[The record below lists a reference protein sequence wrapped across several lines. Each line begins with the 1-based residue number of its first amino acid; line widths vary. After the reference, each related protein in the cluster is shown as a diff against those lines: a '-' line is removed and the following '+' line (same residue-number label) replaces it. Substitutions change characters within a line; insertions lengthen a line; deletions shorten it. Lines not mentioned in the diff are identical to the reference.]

1 MKKIFKGLGLGFIT
15 LALILVGGVQ
25 VSADLTVAALAV
37 TSSAAITVSSTTASA
52 ATFDS
57 GTTGAVNIGTGASAK
72 TVTVGNATTTTALAL
87 NSGTGDMTLT
97 STDDVSILGGSAGSI
112 INIGTNV
119 DGNAINVGTDNTA
132 ADTIVI
138 GSALDTSSLAGIA
151 VTVGSTGTTS
161 ALTLQSGTG
170 DVTVTSTDDFI
181 FTATDDITISGNSAA
196 GILNLGTGNDG
207 FAINVGTD
215 NTAADTIIVGSA
227 LDNVDLA
234 GEDIALTSADDIHI
248 LGGSA
253 GSIINIGTNV
263 DGNAINV
270 GTDNTAA
277 DTIMIGSALDNVDL
291 AGEDIALTS
300 ADDIHILGG
309 SAGSIINIGTNV
321 DGNAIN
327 VGTDNTAADTI
338 VIGSALDTSS
348 LLGISVT
355 VGSAG
360 TTSALALNSGTGDMT
375 LTSVDDISILGGSAG
390 SIINIGTNV
399 DGNAINVGTDNTAAD
414 TIVIGSALDTSSLA
428 GIAVTVG
435 STGTTSA
442 LTLQSG
448 TGDVTVTSTD
458 DFIFTATDDITIS
471 GNSAAGI
478 LNLGTGNDGFAIN
491 VGTDNTAADTIIVGS
506 ALDNVDL
513 AGEDIA
519 LTSADDIHILGGSA
533 GSIINIG
540 TNVDG
545 NAINVGTDNTAAD
558 TIVIGSALDT
568 SSLLG
573 IAVTVGST
581 ETTSALTLQSGT
593 GDVTVTSTDDFI
605 FTATDDITIS
615 GNSAAGILNLGTG
628 NDGFAINV
636 GTDNTAADTI
646 IIGSALDN
654 VDLAGEDIALTSAD
668 DIHILGGSAGSIINI
683 GTNVDGNAINVG
695 TDNTAADT
703 IVIGSALDTSSL
715 LGI

>member
-215 NTAADTIIVGSA
+215 NTAADTI
-227 LDNVDLA
+227 
-234 GEDIALTSADDIHI
+234 
-248 LGGSA
+248 
-253 GSIINIGTNV
+253 
-263 DGNAINV
+263 
-270 GTDNTAA
+270 
-277 DTIMIGSALDNVDL
+277 
-291 AGEDIALTS
+291 
-300 ADDIHILGG
+300 
-309 SAGSIINIGTNV
+309 
-321 DGNAIN
+321 
-327 VGTDNTAADTI
+327 

-414 TIVIGSALDTSSLA
+414 TI
-428 GIAVTVG
+428 
-435 STGTTSA
+435 
-442 LTLQSG
+442 
-448 TGDVTVTSTD
+448 
-458 DFIFTATDDITIS
+458 
-471 GNSAAGI
+471 
-478 LNLGTGNDGFAIN
+478 
-491 VGTDNTAADTIIVGS
+491 
-506 ALDNVDL
+506 
-513 AGEDIA
+513 
-519 LTSADDIHILGGSA
+519 
-533 GSIINIG
+533 
-540 TNVDG
+540 
-545 NAINVGTDNTAAD
+545 
-558 TIVIGSALDT
+558 
-568 SSLLG
+568 
-573 IAVTVGST
+573 
-581 ETTSALTLQSGT
+581 
-593 GDVTVTSTDDFI
+593 
-605 FTATDDITIS
+605 
-615 GNSAAGILNLGTG
+615 
-628 NDGFAINV
+628 
-636 GTDNTAADTI
+636 

-668 DIHILGGSAGSIINI
+668 DITISGNSAAGILNL
-683 GTNVDGNAINVG
+683 GTGNDGYVINVG
-695 TDNTAADT
+695 TDNTAADA
-703 IVIGSALDTSSL
+703 INIGSALDTTTVA
-715 LGI
+715 GILVIPASTGLADAACTTGRIYFATTTANAMTANHLYVCNAAGNAWVDVANN

>member
-97 STDDVSILGGSAGSI
+97 S
-112 INIGTNV
+112 
-119 DGNAINVGTDNTA
+119 
-132 ADTIVI
+132 
-138 GSALDTSSLAGIA
+138 
-151 VTVGSTGTTS
+151 
-161 ALTLQSGTG
+161 
-170 DVTVTSTDDFI
+170 
-181 FTATDDITISGNSAA
+181 
-196 GILNLGTGNDG
+196 
-207 FAINVGTD
+207 
-215 NTAADTIIVGSA
+215 
-227 LDNVDLA
+227 
-234 GEDIALTSADDIHI
+234 
-248 LGGSA
+248 
-253 GSIINIGTNV
+253 
-263 DGNAINV
+263 
-270 GTDNTAA
+270 
-277 DTIMIGSALDNVDL
+277 
-291 AGEDIALTS
+291 
-300 ADDIHILGG
+300 
-309 SAGSIINIGTNV
+309 
-321 DGNAIN
+321 
-327 VGTDNTAADTI
+327 
-338 VIGSALDTSS
+338 
-348 LLGISVT
+348 
-355 VGSAG
+355 
-360 TTSALALNSGTGDMT
+360 
-375 LTSVDDISILGGSAG
+375 VDDISILGGSAG

-414 TIVIGSALDTSSLA
+414 TIVIGSALDTSSLL
-428 GIAVTVG
+428 GISVTVG

-573 IAVTVGST
+573 ISVTVGSAG
-581 ETTSALTLQSGT
+581 TTSALALNSGT
-593 GDVTVTSTDDFI
+593 GDMTLTSV
-605 FTATDDITIS
+605 DDISILGGSAGSIINIGTNVD
-615 GNSAAGILNLGTG
+615 GN
-628 NDGFAINV
+628 AINV

-646 IIGSALDN
+646 IVGSALDN

-715 LGI
+715 LGISVTVGSAGTTSALALNSGTGDMTLTSVDDISILGGSAGSIINIGTNVDGNAINVGTDNTAADTIIIGSALDNVDLAGEDIALTSADDITISGNSAAGILNLGTGNDGYVINVGTDNTAADAINIGSALDTTTVAGILVIPASTGLADAACTTGRIYFATTTANAMTANHLYVCNAAGNAWVDVANN

>member
-181 FTATDDITISGNSAA
+181 WTATDDITISGNSAA

-207 FAINVGTD
+207 YAINIGTD

-277 DTIMIGSALDNVDL
+277 DTITIGSALDNVDL

-300 ADDIHILGG
+300 ADDIH
-309 SAGSIINIGTNV
+309 
-321 DGNAIN
+321 
-327 VGTDNTAADTI
+327 
-338 VIGSALDTSS
+338 
-348 LLGISVT
+348 
-355 VGSAG
+355 
-360 TTSALALNSGTGDMT
+360 
-375 LTSVDDISILGGSAG
+375 ILGGSAG

-491 VGTDNTAADTIIVGS
+491 VGTDNTAADTII
-506 ALDNVDL
+506 
-513 AGEDIA
+513 
-519 LTSADDIHILGGSA
+519 
-533 GSIINIG
+533 
-540 TNVDG
+540 
-545 NAINVGTDNTAAD
+545 
-558 TIVIGSALDT
+558 
-568 SSLLG
+568 
-573 IAVTVGST
+573 
-581 ETTSALTLQSGT
+581 
-593 GDVTVTSTDDFI
+593 
-605 FTATDDITIS
+605 
-615 GNSAAGILNLGTG
+615 
-628 NDGFAINV
+628 
-636 GTDNTAADTI
+636 
-646 IIGSALDN
+646 IGSALDN

-668 DIHILGGSAGSIINI
+668 DITISGNSAAGILNI
-683 GTNVDGNAINVG
+683 GTGNDGYVINVG
-695 TDNTAADT
+695 TDNTAADA
-703 IVIGSALDTSSL
+703 INIGSALDTTTVA
-715 LGI
+715 GILVIPASTGLADAACTTGRIYFATTTANAMTANHLYVCNAAGNAWVDVANN

>member
-132 ADTIVI
+132 ADTI
-138 GSALDTSSLAGIA
+138 
-151 VTVGSTGTTS
+151 
-161 ALTLQSGTG
+161 
-170 DVTVTSTDDFI
+170 
-181 FTATDDITISGNSAA
+181 
-196 GILNLGTGNDG
+196 
-207 FAINVGTD
+207 
-215 NTAADTIIVGSA
+215 IV
-227 LDNVDLA
+227 
-234 GEDIALTSADDIHI
+234 
-248 LGGSA
+248 
-253 GSIINIGTNV
+253 
-263 DGNAINV
+263 
-270 GTDNTAA
+270 
-277 DTIMIGSALDNVDL
+277 GSALDNVDL

-414 TIVIGSALDTSSLA
+414 TI
-428 GIAVTVG
+428 
-435 STGTTSA
+435 
-442 LTLQSG
+442 
-448 TGDVTVTSTD
+448 
-458 DFIFTATDDITIS
+458 
-471 GNSAAGI
+471 
-478 LNLGTGNDGFAIN
+478 
-491 VGTDNTAADTIIVGS
+491 
-506 ALDNVDL
+506 
-513 AGEDIA
+513 
-519 LTSADDIHILGGSA
+519 
-533 GSIINIG
+533 
-540 TNVDG
+540 
-545 NAINVGTDNTAAD
+545 
-558 TIVIGSALDT
+558 
-568 SSLLG
+568 
-573 IAVTVGST
+573 
-581 ETTSALTLQSGT
+581 
-593 GDVTVTSTDDFI
+593 
-605 FTATDDITIS
+605 
-615 GNSAAGILNLGTG
+615 
-628 NDGFAINV
+628 
-636 GTDNTAADTI
+636 

-668 DIHILGGSAGSIINI
+668 DIHIL
-683 GTNVDGNAINVG
+683 
-695 TDNTAADT
+695 
-703 IVIGSALDTSSL
+703 
-715 LGI
+715 

>member
-72 TVTVGNATTTTALAL
+72 TVTVGNATTTTARAL

-132 ADTIVI
+132 ADTIIV
-138 GSALDTSSLAGIA
+138 GSALDNVDLAGEDIA
-151 VTVGSTGTTS
+151 LTS
-161 ALTLQSGTG
+161 A
-170 DVTVTSTDDFI
+170 
-181 FTATDDITISGNSAA
+181 DDIHILGGSAGSIINIGTNVDGN
-196 GILNLGTGNDG
+196 
-207 FAINVGTD
+207 AINVGTD
-215 NTAADTIIVGSA
+215 NTAADTIIIGSA

-414 TIVIGSALDTSSLA
+414 TIIVGSALDNVDLAGEDIALTSADDIHILGGSAGSIINIGTNVDGNAINVGTDNTAADTIVIGSALDTSSLA

-478 LNLGTGNDGFAIN
+478 LNLGTGNDGYAIN
-491 VGTDNTAADTIIVGS
+491 IGTDNTAADTIIIGS
-506 ALDNVDL
+506 ALDIVDL

-558 TIVIGSALDT
+558 TI
-568 SSLLG
+568 
-573 IAVTVGST
+573 
-581 ETTSALTLQSGT
+581 
-593 GDVTVTSTDDFI
+593 
-605 FTATDDITIS
+605 
-615 GNSAAGILNLGTG
+615 
-628 NDGFAINV
+628 
-636 GTDNTAADTI
+636 

-668 DIHILGGSAGSIINI
+668 DITISGNSAAGILNL
-683 GTNVDGNAINVG
+683 GTGNDGYVINVG
-695 TDNTAADT
+695 TDNTAADA
-703 IVIGSALDTSSL
+703 INIGSALDTTTVA
-715 LGI
+715 GILVIPASTGLADAACTTGRIYFATTTANAMTANHLYVCNAAGNAWVDVANN

>member
-97 STDDVSILGGSAGSI
+97 SV
-112 INIGTNV
+112 
-119 DGNAINVGTDNTA
+119 
-132 ADTIVI
+132 
-138 GSALDTSSLAGIA
+138 
-151 VTVGSTGTTS
+151 
-161 ALTLQSGTG
+161 
-170 DVTVTSTDDFI
+170 
-181 FTATDDITISGNSAA
+181 DDIS
-196 GILNLGTGNDG
+196 
-207 FAINVGTD
+207 
-215 NTAADTIIVGSA
+215 
-227 LDNVDLA
+227 
-234 GEDIALTSADDIHI
+234 
-248 LGGSA
+248 
-253 GSIINIGTNV
+253 
-263 DGNAINV
+263 
-270 GTDNTAA
+270 
-277 DTIMIGSALDNVDL
+277 
-291 AGEDIALTS
+291 
-300 ADDIHILGG
+300 ILGG

-414 TIVIGSALDTSSLA
+414 TI
-428 GIAVTVG
+428 
-435 STGTTSA
+435 
-442 LTLQSG
+442 
-448 TGDVTVTSTD
+448 
-458 DFIFTATDDITIS
+458 
-471 GNSAAGI
+471 
-478 LNLGTGNDGFAIN
+478 
-491 VGTDNTAADTIIVGS
+491 
-506 ALDNVDL
+506 
-513 AGEDIA
+513 
-519 LTSADDIHILGGSA
+519 
-533 GSIINIG
+533 
-540 TNVDG
+540 
-545 NAINVGTDNTAAD
+545 
-558 TIVIGSALDT
+558 
-568 SSLLG
+568 
-573 IAVTVGST
+573 
-581 ETTSALTLQSGT
+581 
-593 GDVTVTSTDDFI
+593 
-605 FTATDDITIS
+605 
-615 GNSAAGILNLGTG
+615 
-628 NDGFAINV
+628 
-636 GTDNTAADTI
+636 

-703 IVIGSALDTSSL
+703 IIIGSALDNVDLAGEDIALTSADDITISGNSAAGILNLGTGNDGYVINVGTDNTAADAINIGSALDTTTVA
-715 LGI
+715 GILVIPASTGLADAACTTGRIYFATTTANAMTANHLYVCNAAGNAWVDVANN

>member
-72 TVTVGNATTTTALAL
+72 TVTVGNATTTTARAL

-97 STDDVSILGGSAGSI
+97 STDDVSILGGSAGSIINIGTNVDGNAINVGTDNTAADTIIVGSALDNVDLAGEDIALTSADDIHILGGSAGSIINIGTNVDGNAINVGTDNTAADTIIIGSALDNVDLAGEDIALTSADDIHILGGSAGSIINIGTNVDGNAINVGTDNTAADTIIIGSALDNVDLAGEDIALTSADDIHILGGSAGSI

-207 FAINVGTD
+207 YAIN
-215 NTAADTIIVGSA
+215 I
-227 LDNVDLA
+227 
-234 GEDIALTSADDIHI
+234 
-248 LGGSA
+248 
-253 GSIINIGTNV
+253 
-263 DGNAINV
+263 
-270 GTDNTAA
+270 
-277 DTIMIGSALDNVDL
+277 
-291 AGEDIALTS
+291 
-300 ADDIHILGG
+300 
-309 SAGSIINIGTNV
+309 
-321 DGNAIN
+321 
-327 VGTDNTAADTI
+327 
-338 VIGSALDTSS
+338 
-348 LLGISVT
+348 
-355 VGSAG
+355 
-360 TTSALALNSGTGDMT
+360 
-375 LTSVDDISILGGSAG
+375 
-390 SIINIGTNV
+390 
-399 DGNAINVGTDNTAAD
+399 
-414 TIVIGSALDTSSLA
+414 
-428 GIAVTVG
+428 
-435 STGTTSA
+435 
-442 LTLQSG
+442 
-448 TGDVTVTSTD
+448 
-458 DFIFTATDDITIS
+458 
-471 GNSAAGI
+471 
-478 LNLGTGNDGFAIN
+478 
-491 VGTDNTAADTIIVGS
+491 
-506 ALDNVDL
+506 
-513 AGEDIA
+513 
-519 LTSADDIHILGGSA
+519 
-533 GSIINIG
+533 
-540 TNVDG
+540 
-545 NAINVGTDNTAAD
+545 
-558 TIVIGSALDT
+558 
-568 SSLLG
+568 
-573 IAVTVGST
+573 
-581 ETTSALTLQSGT
+581 
-593 GDVTVTSTDDFI
+593 
-605 FTATDDITIS
+605 
-615 GNSAAGILNLGTG
+615 
-628 NDGFAINV
+628 

-703 IVIGSALDTSSL
+703 IVIGS
-715 LGI
+715 

>member
-132 ADTIVI
+132 ADTI
-138 GSALDTSSLAGIA
+138 
-151 VTVGSTGTTS
+151 
-161 ALTLQSGTG
+161 
-170 DVTVTSTDDFI
+170 
-181 FTATDDITISGNSAA
+181 
-196 GILNLGTGNDG
+196 
-207 FAINVGTD
+207 
-215 NTAADTIIVGSA
+215 IVGSA

-234 GEDIALTSADDIHI
+234 GEDIALTSADDIH
-248 LGGSA
+248 
-253 GSIINIGTNV
+253 
-263 DGNAINV
+263 
-270 GTDNTAA
+270 
-277 DTIMIGSALDNVDL
+277 
-291 AGEDIALTS
+291 
-300 ADDIHILGG
+300 
-309 SAGSIINIGTNV
+309 
-321 DGNAIN
+321 
-327 VGTDNTAADTI
+327 
-338 VIGSALDTSS
+338 
-348 LLGISVT
+348 
-355 VGSAG
+355 
-360 TTSALALNSGTGDMT
+360 
-375 LTSVDDISILGGSAG
+375 ILGGSAG

-573 IAVTVGST
+573 ISVTVGSAG
-581 ETTSALTLQSGT
+581 TTSALALNSGT
-593 GDVTVTSTDDFI
+593 GDMTLTSV
-605 FTATDDITIS
+605 DDISILGGSAGSIINIGTNVD
-615 GNSAAGILNLGTG
+615 GN
-628 NDGFAINV
+628 AINV

-703 IVIGSALDTSSL
+703 IIIGSALDNVDLAGEDIALTSADDITISGNSAAGILNLGTGNDGYVINVGTDNTAADAINIGSALDTTTVA
-715 LGI
+715 GILVIPASTGLADAACTTGRIYFATTTANAMTANHLYVCNAAGNAWVDVANN

>member
-215 NTAADTIIVGSA
+215 NTAADTI
-227 LDNVDLA
+227 
-234 GEDIALTSADDIHI
+234 
-248 LGGSA
+248 
-253 GSIINIGTNV
+253 
-263 DGNAINV
+263 
-270 GTDNTAA
+270 
-277 DTIMIGSALDNVDL
+277 
-291 AGEDIALTS
+291 
-300 ADDIHILGG
+300 
-309 SAGSIINIGTNV
+309 
-321 DGNAIN
+321 
-327 VGTDNTAADTI
+327 
-338 VIGSALDTSS
+338 VIGSALDTSG

-414 TIVIGSALDTSSLA
+414 TI
-428 GIAVTVG
+428 
-435 STGTTSA
+435 
-442 LTLQSG
+442 
-448 TGDVTVTSTD
+448 
-458 DFIFTATDDITIS
+458 
-471 GNSAAGI
+471 
-478 LNLGTGNDGFAIN
+478 
-491 VGTDNTAADTIIVGS
+491 
-506 ALDNVDL
+506 
-513 AGEDIA
+513 
-519 LTSADDIHILGGSA
+519 
-533 GSIINIG
+533 
-540 TNVDG
+540 
-545 NAINVGTDNTAAD
+545 
-558 TIVIGSALDT
+558 
-568 SSLLG
+568 
-573 IAVTVGST
+573 
-581 ETTSALTLQSGT
+581 
-593 GDVTVTSTDDFI
+593 
-605 FTATDDITIS
+605 
-615 GNSAAGILNLGTG
+615 
-628 NDGFAINV
+628 
-636 GTDNTAADTI
+636 

-668 DIHILGGSAGSIINI
+668 DITISGNSAAGILNL
-683 GTNVDGNAINVG
+683 GTGNDGYVINVG
-695 TDNTAADT
+695 TDNTAADA
-703 IVIGSALDTSSL
+703 INIGSALDTTTVA
-715 LGI
+715 GILVIPASTGLADAACTTGRIYFATTTANAMTANHLYVCNAAGNAWVDVANN

>member
-277 DTIMIGSALDNVDL
+277 DTIIIGSALDNVDL

-300 ADDIHILGG
+300 ADDIH
-309 SAGSIINIGTNV
+309 
-321 DGNAIN
+321 
-327 VGTDNTAADTI
+327 
-338 VIGSALDTSS
+338 
-348 LLGISVT
+348 
-355 VGSAG
+355 
-360 TTSALALNSGTGDMT
+360 
-375 LTSVDDISILGGSAG
+375 ILGGSAG

-558 TIVIGSALDT
+558 TI
-568 SSLLG
+568 
-573 IAVTVGST
+573 
-581 ETTSALTLQSGT
+581 
-593 GDVTVTSTDDFI
+593 
-605 FTATDDITIS
+605 
-615 GNSAAGILNLGTG
+615 
-628 NDGFAINV
+628 
-636 GTDNTAADTI
+636 
-646 IIGSALDN
+646 IIGSA
-654 VDLAGEDIALTSAD
+654 
-668 DIHILGGSAGSIINI
+668 
-683 GTNVDGNAINVG
+683 
-695 TDNTAADT
+695 
-703 IVIGSALDTSSL
+703 
-715 LGI
+715 

>member
-97 STDDVSILGGSAGSI
+97 SVDDISILGGSAGSIINIGTNVDGNAINVGTDNTAADTIVIGSALDTSSLLGISVTVGSTGTTSALTLQSGTGDVTVTSTDDFIFTATDDITISGNSAAGILNLGTGNDGFAINVGTDNTAADTIIVGSALDNVDLAGEDIALTSADDIHILGGSAGSI

-277 DTIMIGSALDNVDL
+277 DTIIVGSALDNVDL

-300 ADDIHILGG
+300 ADDIH
-309 SAGSIINIGTNV
+309 
-321 DGNAIN
+321 
-327 VGTDNTAADTI
+327 
-338 VIGSALDTSS
+338 
-348 LLGISVT
+348 
-355 VGSAG
+355 
-360 TTSALALNSGTGDMT
+360 
-375 LTSVDDISILGGSAG
+375 ILGGSAG

-458 DFIFTATDDITIS
+458 DFIWTATDDITIS

-478 LNLGTGNDGFAIN
+478 LNLGTGNDGYAIN
-491 VGTDNTAADTIIVGS
+491 IGTDNTAADTIIVGS

-558 TIVIGSALDT
+558 TI
-568 SSLLG
+568 
-573 IAVTVGST
+573 
-581 ETTSALTLQSGT
+581 
-593 GDVTVTSTDDFI
+593 
-605 FTATDDITIS
+605 
-615 GNSAAGILNLGTG
+615 
-628 NDGFAINV
+628 
-636 GTDNTAADTI
+636 
-646 IIGSALDN
+646 IIGSA
-654 VDLAGEDIALTSAD
+654 
-668 DIHILGGSAGSIINI
+668 
-683 GTNVDGNAINVG
+683 
-695 TDNTAADT
+695 
-703 IVIGSALDTSSL
+703 
-715 LGI
+715 

>member
-72 TVTVGNATTTTALAL
+72 TVTVGNATTTTARAL

-132 ADTIVI
+132 ADTIIV
-138 GSALDTSSLAGIA
+138 GSALDNVDLAGEDIA
-151 VTVGSTGTTS
+151 LTS
-161 ALTLQSGTG
+161 A
-170 DVTVTSTDDFI
+170 
-181 FTATDDITISGNSAA
+181 DDIHILGGSAGSIINIGTNVDGN
-196 GILNLGTGNDG
+196 
-207 FAINVGTD
+207 AINVGTD
-215 NTAADTIIVGSA
+215 NTAADTIIIGSA

-414 TIVIGSALDTSSLA
+414 TI
-428 GIAVTVG
+428 
-435 STGTTSA
+435 
-442 LTLQSG
+442 
-448 TGDVTVTSTD
+448 
-458 DFIFTATDDITIS
+458 
-471 GNSAAGI
+471 
-478 LNLGTGNDGFAIN
+478 
-491 VGTDNTAADTIIVGS
+491 
-506 ALDNVDL
+506 
-513 AGEDIA
+513 
-519 LTSADDIHILGGSA
+519 
-533 GSIINIG
+533 
-540 TNVDG
+540 
-545 NAINVGTDNTAAD
+545 
-558 TIVIGSALDT
+558 
-568 SSLLG
+568 
-573 IAVTVGST
+573 
-581 ETTSALTLQSGT
+581 
-593 GDVTVTSTDDFI
+593 
-605 FTATDDITIS
+605 
-615 GNSAAGILNLGTG
+615 
-628 NDGFAINV
+628 
-636 GTDNTAADTI
+636 

-668 DIHILGGSAGSIINI
+668 DITISGNSAAGILNL
-683 GTNVDGNAINVG
+683 GTGNDGYVINVG
-695 TDNTAADT
+695 TDNTAADA
-703 IVIGSALDTSSL
+703 INIGSALDTTTVA
-715 LGI
+715 GILVIPASTGLADAACTTGRIYFATTTANAMTANHLYVCNAAGNAWVDVANN

>member
-119 DGNAINVGTDNTA
+119 DGN
-132 ADTIVI
+132 
-138 GSALDTSSLAGIA
+138 
-151 VTVGSTGTTS
+151 
-161 ALTLQSGTG
+161 
-170 DVTVTSTDDFI
+170 
-181 FTATDDITISGNSAA
+181 
-196 GILNLGTGNDG
+196 
-207 FAINVGTD
+207 AINVGTD

-414 TIVIGSALDTSSLA
+414 TI
-428 GIAVTVG
+428 
-435 STGTTSA
+435 
-442 LTLQSG
+442 
-448 TGDVTVTSTD
+448 
-458 DFIFTATDDITIS
+458 
-471 GNSAAGI
+471 
-478 LNLGTGNDGFAIN
+478 
-491 VGTDNTAADTIIVGS
+491 
-506 ALDNVDL
+506 
-513 AGEDIA
+513 
-519 LTSADDIHILGGSA
+519 
-533 GSIINIG
+533 
-540 TNVDG
+540 
-545 NAINVGTDNTAAD
+545 
-558 TIVIGSALDT
+558 
-568 SSLLG
+568 
-573 IAVTVGST
+573 
-581 ETTSALTLQSGT
+581 
-593 GDVTVTSTDDFI
+593 
-605 FTATDDITIS
+605 
-615 GNSAAGILNLGTG
+615 
-628 NDGFAINV
+628 
-636 GTDNTAADTI
+636 

-654 VDLAGEDIALTSAD
+654 VDLAGE
-668 DIHILGGSAGSIINI
+668 
-683 GTNVDGNAINVG
+683 
-695 TDNTAADT
+695 
-703 IVIGSALDTSSL
+703 
-715 LGI
+715 

>member
-277 DTIMIGSALDNVDL
+277 DTI
-291 AGEDIALTS
+291 
-300 ADDIHILGG
+300 
-309 SAGSIINIGTNV
+309 
-321 DGNAIN
+321 
-327 VGTDNTAADTI
+327 

-414 TIVIGSALDTSSLA
+414 TI
-428 GIAVTVG
+428 
-435 STGTTSA
+435 
-442 LTLQSG
+442 
-448 TGDVTVTSTD
+448 
-458 DFIFTATDDITIS
+458 
-471 GNSAAGI
+471 
-478 LNLGTGNDGFAIN
+478 
-491 VGTDNTAADTIIVGS
+491 
-506 ALDNVDL
+506 
-513 AGEDIA
+513 
-519 LTSADDIHILGGSA
+519 
-533 GSIINIG
+533 
-540 TNVDG
+540 
-545 NAINVGTDNTAAD
+545 
-558 TIVIGSALDT
+558 
-568 SSLLG
+568 
-573 IAVTVGST
+573 
-581 ETTSALTLQSGT
+581 
-593 GDVTVTSTDDFI
+593 
-605 FTATDDITIS
+605 
-615 GNSAAGILNLGTG
+615 
-628 NDGFAINV
+628 
-636 GTDNTAADTI
+636 

-668 DIHILGGSAGSIINI
+668 DITISGNSAAGILNL
-683 GTNVDGNAINVG
+683 GTGNDGYVINVG
-695 TDNTAADT
+695 TDNTAADA
-703 IVIGSALDTSSL
+703 INIGSALDTTTVA
-715 LGI
+715 GILVIPASTGLADAACTTGRIYFATTTANAMTANHLYVCNAAGNAWVDVANN

>member
-132 ADTIVI
+132 ADTI
-138 GSALDTSSLAGIA
+138 
-151 VTVGSTGTTS
+151 
-161 ALTLQSGTG
+161 
-170 DVTVTSTDDFI
+170 
-181 FTATDDITISGNSAA
+181 
-196 GILNLGTGNDG
+196 
-207 FAINVGTD
+207 
-215 NTAADTIIVGSA
+215 IVGSA

-277 DTIMIGSALDNVDL
+277 DTIIVGSALDNVDL

-414 TIVIGSALDTSSLA
+414 TI
-428 GIAVTVG
+428 
-435 STGTTSA
+435 
-442 LTLQSG
+442 
-448 TGDVTVTSTD
+448 
-458 DFIFTATDDITIS
+458 
-471 GNSAAGI
+471 
-478 LNLGTGNDGFAIN
+478 
-491 VGTDNTAADTIIVGS
+491 
-506 ALDNVDL
+506 
-513 AGEDIA
+513 
-519 LTSADDIHILGGSA
+519 
-533 GSIINIG
+533 
-540 TNVDG
+540 
-545 NAINVGTDNTAAD
+545 
-558 TIVIGSALDT
+558 
-568 SSLLG
+568 
-573 IAVTVGST
+573 
-581 ETTSALTLQSGT
+581 
-593 GDVTVTSTDDFI
+593 
-605 FTATDDITIS
+605 
-615 GNSAAGILNLGTG
+615 
-628 NDGFAINV
+628 
-636 GTDNTAADTI
+636 

-668 DIHILGGSAGSIINI
+668 DITISGNSAAGILNL
-683 GTNVDGNAINVG
+683 GTGNYGYVINVG
-695 TDNTAADT
+695 TDNTAADA
-703 IVIGSALDTSSL
+703 INIGSALDTTTVA
-715 LGI
+715 GILVIPASTGLADAACTTGRIYFATTTANAMTANHLYVCNAAGNAWVDVANN

>member
-132 ADTIVI
+132 ADTI
-138 GSALDTSSLAGIA
+138 
-151 VTVGSTGTTS
+151 
-161 ALTLQSGTG
+161 
-170 DVTVTSTDDFI
+170 
-181 FTATDDITISGNSAA
+181 
-196 GILNLGTGNDG
+196 
-207 FAINVGTD
+207 
-215 NTAADTIIVGSA
+215 
-227 LDNVDLA
+227 
-234 GEDIALTSADDIHI
+234 
-248 LGGSA
+248 
-253 GSIINIGTNV
+253 
-263 DGNAINV
+263 
-270 GTDNTAA
+270 
-277 DTIMIGSALDNVDL
+277 
-291 AGEDIALTS
+291 
-300 ADDIHILGG
+300 
-309 SAGSIINIGTNV
+309 
-321 DGNAIN
+321 
-327 VGTDNTAADTI
+327 
-338 VIGSALDTSS
+338 
-348 LLGISVT
+348 
-355 VGSAG
+355 
-360 TTSALALNSGTGDMT
+360 
-375 LTSVDDISILGGSAG
+375 
-390 SIINIGTNV
+390 
-399 DGNAINVGTDNTAAD
+399 
-414 TIVIGSALDTSSLA
+414 
-428 GIAVTVG
+428 
-435 STGTTSA
+435 
-442 LTLQSG
+442 
-448 TGDVTVTSTD
+448 
-458 DFIFTATDDITIS
+458 
-471 GNSAAGI
+471 
-478 LNLGTGNDGFAIN
+478 
-491 VGTDNTAADTIIVGS
+491 IVGS

-568 SSLLG
+568 SSLAG

>member
-132 ADTIVI
+132 ADTI
-138 GSALDTSSLAGIA
+138 
-151 VTVGSTGTTS
+151 
-161 ALTLQSGTG
+161 
-170 DVTVTSTDDFI
+170 
-181 FTATDDITISGNSAA
+181 
-196 GILNLGTGNDG
+196 
-207 FAINVGTD
+207 
-215 NTAADTIIVGSA
+215 IV
-227 LDNVDLA
+227 
-234 GEDIALTSADDIHI
+234 
-248 LGGSA
+248 
-253 GSIINIGTNV
+253 
-263 DGNAINV
+263 
-270 GTDNTAA
+270 
-277 DTIMIGSALDNVDL
+277 GSALDNVDL

-491 VGTDNTAADTIIVGS
+491 VGTDNTAAD
-506 ALDNVDL
+506 
-513 AGEDIA
+513 
-519 LTSADDIHILGGSA
+519 
-533 GSIINIG
+533 
-540 TNVDG
+540 
-545 NAINVGTDNTAAD
+545 AIN
-558 TIVIGSALDT
+558 IGSALDT
-568 SSLLG
+568 T
-573 IAVTVGST
+573 TV
-581 ETTSALTLQSGT
+581 
-593 GDVTVTSTDDFI
+593 
-605 FTATDDITIS
+605 
-615 GNSAAGILNLGTG
+615 AGILVIPASTG
-628 NDGFAINV
+628 LADAACTTGRIYFA
-636 GTDNTAADTI
+636 T
-646 IIGSALDN
+646 
-654 VDLAGEDIALTSAD
+654 
-668 DIHILGGSAGSIINI
+668 
-683 GTNVDGNAINVG
+683 
-695 TDNTAADT
+695 
-703 IVIGSALDTSSL
+703 
-715 LGI
+715 